1 MIDEQEKSQPI
12 FEEIQ
17 RTGEF
22 NDGMAELLDGFLKYI
37 AKDVLHQNKRL
48 GGRMAVAHA
57 VFSRKQRDSM
67 RKILGPECVFIVLNM
82 SRECQKK
89 RVLARHGSQG
99 GPLDDSFLNML
110 IKFAEMYEPAGE
122 DEENAYN
129 VTITEDMDREDV
141 IEKILEI
148 VDNLDVKNMTKEEK
162 YMPWKNGYWYSKGST
177 SWIMILQGDVQDMKS
192 LCSLDYP
199 GAKSLQSATWTYA
212 TTEDEFGIAVEE
224 VANASGAEYNNVKID
239 YDMGESQFSM
249 HGVLNDDGT
258 KFYMR
263 G

>member
-1 MIDEQEKSQPI
+1 MGNNDEPTLAVMSQKPLKGIPKEMIDEQEKSQPI

-89 RVLARHGSQG
+89 RVL
-99 GPLDDSFLNML
+99 
-110 IKFAEMYEPAGE
+110 
-122 DEENAYN
+122 
-129 VTITEDMDREDV
+129 
-141 IEKILEI
+141 
-148 VDNLDVKNMTKEEK
+148 
-162 YMPWKNGYWYSKGST
+162 
-177 SWIMILQGDVQDMKS
+177 
-192 LCSLDYP
+192 
-199 GAKSLQSATWTYA
+199 
-212 TTEDEFGIAVEE
+212 
-224 VANASGAEYNNVKID
+224 
-239 YDMGESQFSM
+239 
-249 HGVLNDDGT
+249 
-258 KFYMR
+258 
-263 G
+263 